1 MKNVKS
7 TMQFKR
13 GKKNE
18 LPNGLEGEPL
28 YCTDTNELY
37 IGQGEGHAPK
47 LINANGTGGETTED
61 IKEYMEKVDDLE
73 KNKINLIDDD
83 TSMEGIDDTEFP
95 TLTTKDKKLIGAI
108 NEVNSQCKGIAN
120 YGLTIGED
128 GKAYLMNEKGVKF
141 GTGIKFPSDV
151 DLSKITMSMDGQTLK
166 LLNNGTQIAT
176 VEIPT
181 AVVTDEQLTNIIQ
194 SKIDDGT
201 LNSATITDK
210 SVTLNK
216 LGDDVVTKAVT
227 DEDILEIFTPVSFE
241 GKSLNGNTGEEISIA
256 NRIVTDYIDIS
267 NNKIYRLPD
276 DIYTKINGNPF
287 LICFYDENKTFLS
300 NKYFSQGQ
308 IYKEGATYFRLTG
321 SKEDYNTKGKFYHIT
336 KRSYNKFN
344 NDIVLPNFDTGKIVN
359 KKLTFTSNDI
369 LLNKSANTSDI
380 CADNNTTNLVKPV
393 KVIPGETYKFFPFM
407 AGNTRGTMVVFM
419 DISKTK
425 YSQQWVNESVGKV
438 TIPDNFQYIS
448 WAYENTISVDKVY
461 IEGNFKDYEHYTN
474 DKLVLQE
481 SNFSSDVLMK
491 LRKLLGLG
499 AGGNLLYNAL
509 DYNISTSSE
518 DNTPA
523 MQTLIDTVNS
533 NGGGIIYLPVGT
545 YKFKT
550 SGTALNA
557 MNESALVA
565 KSNVSIIGESLTGTI
580 IKMIGKTNSGYT
592 WLGYYNSA
600 TPIEGCTYS
609 NFTVDAE
616 ECTIT
621 TYSHRGKAFFYHNV
635 KNCVWRDLILRK
647 TPATALGID
656 MLDNVVIDSIYCD
669 NCGREWSTGG
679 EGGAGIGIGTG
690 LYTNEN
696 YVIRNCIC
704 VNCGHY
710 GIFLEDQG
718 RFDSSYT
725 YKHSKGASIVNNI
738 VRGTKNYG
746 IGLRGGKNI
755 IIANNQTYEN
765 MNGGIYLD
773 YGCHDV
779 DINNNLV
786 IDNTGDGILIE
797 TSMGNQNVNNI
808 LIQSNHI
815 QGNGVGIDMKSPTAN
830 MKYFNNVLHGNTTG
844 IKTSTGQSNTIIK
857 NNLLLDNA
865 NNINTAHFIDDTTKN
880 DLIAG

>member
-1 MKNVKS
+1 MN
-7 TMQFKR
+7 
-13 GKKNE
+13 
-18 LPNGLEGEPL
+18 
-28 YCTDTNELY
+28 D
-37 IGQGEGHAPK
+37 
-47 LINANGTGGETTED
+47 
-61 IKEYMEKVDDLE
+61 
-73 KNKINLIDDD
+73 
-83 TSMEGIDDTEFP
+83 
-95 TLTTKDKKLIGAI
+95 GA
-108 NEVNSQCKGIAN
+108 
-120 YGLTIGED
+120 
-128 GKAYLMNEKGVKF
+128 
-141 GTGIKFPSDV
+141 
-151 DLSKITMSMDGQTLK
+151 
-166 LLNNGTQIAT
+166 QIAT

-181 AVVTDEQLTNIIQ
+181 AVVTDEQLTSIIQ

-201 LNSATITDK
+201 LSSATITNK
-210 SVTLNK
+210 SVTLDK
-216 LGDDVVTKAVT
+216 LGDDIINEINTI
-227 DEDILEIFTPVSFE
+227 EDVLKIYTPNYFD
-241 GKSLNGNTGEEISIA
+241 GKSLNGNTGEETTVT
-256 NRIVTDYIDIS
+256 NRIATDFIDIS
-267 NNKIYRLPD
+267 TNKIYRLPS
-276 DIYTKINGNPF
+276 DIYSPISGNPF
-287 LICFYDENKTFLS
+287 LVCFYDENKTFLS
-300 NKYFSQGQ
+300 YQYFNQGQ
-308 IYKEGATYFRLTG
+308 IEKAGAKYFRLACSTD
-321 SKEDYNTKGKFYHIT
+321 DYNNKGNFYRLTKK
-336 KRSYNKFN
+336 SYIKMTDN
-344 NDIVLPNFDTGKIVN
+344 IVLPSFNTGKIVN

-369 LLNKSANTSDI
+369 LLNKGANQSNI
-380 CADNNTTNLVKPV
+380 CMDNDTTNLVKAV
-393 KVIPGETYKFFPFM
+393 KVIPGETYKFFPFN
-407 AGNTRGTMVVFM
+407 AGNTRGTTVVFM

-425 YSQQWVNESVGKV
+425 YSQQWVKESVGKV
-438 TIPDNFQYIS
+438 TIPDNCQYMS
-448 WAYENTISVDKVY
+448 WTYENTISVDKVY
-461 IEGNFKDYEHYTN
+461 IEGNFYDYNHYTN
-474 DKLVLQE
+474 DKLLLQE
-481 SNFSSDVLMK
+481 SNFDANVLTK
-491 LRKLLGLG
+491 LRQLLGLG

-509 DYNISTSSE
+509 DYNISVASE

-557 MNESALVA
+557 MNECALVA

-580 IKMIGKTNSGYT
+580 IKMTGNTNSGYT
-592 WLGYYNSA
+592 WLGYYNSV

-669 NCGREWSTGG
+669 NCGREWTNGG

-765 MNGGIYLD
+765 INGGIYLD

-779 DINNNLV
+779 NINNNLI
-786 IDNTGDGILIE
+786 IDNSGDGISIE
-797 TSMGNQNVNNI
+797 KSIGNQNVNNV

-815 QGNGVGIDMKSPTAN
+815 QGNGIGINMKSPTAN
-830 MKYFNNVLHGNTTG
+830 MKYFNNVLSDNTTG

-857 NNLLLDNA
+857 NNLLLDNT
-865 NNINTAHFIDDTTKN
+865 NSIDTTHFTDDTTKN
-880 DLIAG
+880 DLITS

>member
-1 MKNVKS
+1 M
-7 TMQFKR
+7 
-13 GKKNE
+13 
-18 LPNGLEGEPL
+18 PL
-28 YCTDTNELY
+28 LVIILTYLLIIY
-37 IGQGEGHAPK
+37 I
-47 LINANGTGGETTED
+47 
-61 IKEYMEKVDDLE
+61 
-73 KNKINLIDDD
+73 
-83 TSMEGIDDTEFP
+83 
-95 TLTTKDKKLIGAI
+95 
-108 NEVNSQCKGIAN
+108 
-120 YGLTIGED
+120 
-128 GKAYLMNEKGVKF
+128 
-141 GTGIKFPSDV
+141 
-151 DLSKITMSMDGQTLK
+151 
-166 LLNNGTQIAT
+166 
-176 VEIPT
+176 
-181 AVVTDEQLTNIIQ
+181 
-194 SKIDDGT
+194 
-201 LNSATITDK
+201 
-210 SVTLNK
+210 
-216 LGDDVVTKAVT
+216 
-227 DEDILEIFTPVSFE
+227 
-241 GKSLNGNTGEEISIA
+241 
-256 NRIVTDYIDIS
+256 
-267 NNKIYRLPD
+267 LPD
-276 DIYTKINGNPF
+276 DIYSPIKGNPF
-287 LICFYDENKTFLS
+287 LICFYDKDKTFLS
-300 NKYFSQGQ
+300 SKYFSQGQ
-308 IYKEGATYFRLTG
+308 IQNASAKYFRLACSTD
-321 SKEDYNTKGKFYHIT
+321 SYTKGNFYRVT
-336 KRSYNKFN
+336 KNSYIRMTDN
-344 NDIVLPNFDTGKIVN
+344 IVLPSFDTGKIVN

-369 LLNKSANTSDI
+369 LLNKSANTSNI
-380 CADNNTTNLVKPV
+380 CINNDTTNLVKPV

-407 AGNTRGTMVVFM
+407 AGNTRGTTVVFM

-438 TIPDNFQYIS
+438 TIPDNYQYMCWS
-448 WAYENTISVDKVY
+448 YENTISVDKVY
-461 IEGNFKDYEHYTN
+461 IEGNFQDYEHYTN
-474 DKLVLQE
+474 DKLLLQE
-481 SNFSSDVLMK
+481 SNFSSDVLIK

-499 AGGNLLYNAL
+499 AGGNIVYNAL

-533 NGGGIIYLPVGT
+533 NGGGIIYLPVGA

-704 VNCGHY
+704 VNCGHF

-765 MNGGIYLD
+765 TNGGIYLD

-786 IDNTGDGILIE
+786 IDNTGNGILIE

-815 QGNGVGIDMKSPTAN
+815 QGNDVGIDMKSPTAN
-830 MKYFNNVLHGNTTG
+830 MKYFNNVLNGNTTG

-865 NNINTAHFIDDTTKN
+865 NSIDTAHFIDDTTKN

>member
-1 MKNVKS
+1 MSIVLRDKNGNRLNK
-7 TMQFKR
+7 
-13 GKKNE
+13 
-18 LPNGLEGEPL
+18 PL
-28 YCTDTNELY
+28 NFC
-37 IGQGEGHAPK
+37 
-47 LINANGTGGETTED
+47 
-61 IKEYMEKVDDLE
+61 V
-73 KNKINLIDDD
+73 
-83 TSMEGIDDTEFP
+83 S
-95 TLTTKDKKLIGAI
+95 
-108 NEVNSQCKGIAN
+108 
-120 YGLTIGED
+120 
-128 GKAYLMNEKGVKF
+128 
-141 GTGIKFPSDV
+141 
-151 DLSKITMSMDGQTLK
+151 
-166 LLNNGTQIAT
+166 
-176 VEIPT
+176 
-181 AVVTDEQLTNIIQ
+181 DEQLNRVIQ
-194 SKIDDGT
+194 NKIDDGT
-201 LNSATITDK
+201 LNSATIADK

-227 DEDILEIFTPVSFE
+227 DENIIEIFIPPSFE
-241 GKSLNGNTGEEISIA
+241 DKSLNANTGEETSGK
-256 NRIVTDYIDIS
+256 NNIVTDYIDIS
-267 NNKIYRLPD
+267 NSKIYRLPVD
-276 DIYTKINGNPF
+276 EYSKITGNPF
-287 LICFYDENKTFLS
+287 LICFYDKNKTFLS
-300 NKYFSQGQ
+300 SRYFSQGQ
-308 IYKEGATYFRLTG
+308 IYIEGAKYFRFT
-321 SKEDYNTKGKFYHIT
+321 SSTEAYNTKGKFYYLT

-344 NDIVLPNFDTGKIVN
+344 DDIVLPNFDTGKIVN
-359 KKLTFTSNDI
+359 KKLTFTSDDI
-369 LLNKSANTSDI
+369 LLNKTCNKQDI
-380 CADNNTTNLVKPV
+380 AFDSEGNNVIKPV
-393 KVIPGETYKFFPFM
+393 RVIPGETYTFYPFG
-407 AGNTRGTMVVFM
+407 AGNTRGTMVVFL
-419 DISKTK
+419 DDAKIPLS
-425 YSQQWVNESVGKV
+425 SQWVTEKTGKV
-438 TIPDNFQYIS
+438 TIPDGSSYMC
-448 WAYENTISVDKVY
+448 WYYENTIDVSQAF
-461 IEGNFKDYEHYTN
+461 IEGKFYDYNHYTN
-474 DKLVLQE
+474 DKLLLQE
-481 SNFSSDVLMK
+481 SNFDTNILTK
-491 LRKLLGLG
+491 LRQLLGLG
-499 AGGNLLYNAL
+499 AGGSIFYNAL
-509 DYNISTSSE
+509 DYNISSTSE

-523 MQTLIDTVNS
+523 MQTLINTVNS

-580 IKMIGKTNSGYT
+580 IKMTGKTNSGYT

-696 YVIRNCIC
+696 YIIRNCIC
-704 VNCGHY
+704 VDCGHY

-718 RFDSSYT
+718 RFDASYT

-765 MNGGIYLD
+765 TNGGIYLD

-797 TSMGNQNVNNI
+797 TSMGNQNVNNV

-815 QGNGVGIDMKSPTAN
+815 QGNGVGINMKSPTTN
-830 MKYFNNVLHGNTTG
+830 MKYFNNVLSGNTTG
-844 IKTSTGQSNTIIK
+844 IKTSTGQSKTIIK
-857 NNLLLDNA
+857 NNLLLDDT

-880 DLIAG
+880 DLITG